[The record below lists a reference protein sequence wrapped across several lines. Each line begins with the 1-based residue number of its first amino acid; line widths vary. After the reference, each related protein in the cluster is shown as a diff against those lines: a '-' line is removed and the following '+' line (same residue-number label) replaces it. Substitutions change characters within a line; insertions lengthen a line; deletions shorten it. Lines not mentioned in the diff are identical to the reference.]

1 MKDKHL
7 KFYLSQVQELA
18 KLSTCSRNKFG
29 ALIID
34 EKHNCIL
41 MNGYNGTARG
51 ARGLCGG
58 YHCTRD
64 KEQIKS
70 GTQVSIGCN
79 HAESNAIANCARLGI
94 STFKKSIIISGEP
107 CINCAKLI
115 VQAGLNRVYYIQGGY
130 SSKAGIEYLKK
141 HNIELNTIIY
151 EKH

>member
-18 KLSTCSRNKFG
+18 ELSTCSRNKFG

-51 ARGLCGG
+51 SRYGLCGG
-58 YHCTRD
+58 CYCIRD

-94 STFKKSIIISGEP
+94 PTFKKSIIVSGEP

-115 VQAGLNRVYYIQGGY
+115 VQAGLDKVYYINAGY
-130 SSKAGIEYLKK
+130 SSAAGIEYLKQN
-141 HNIELNTIIY
+141 NIELILL
-151 EKH
+151 